1 MKRPL
6 LAKPLTFKRVLI
18 LLGQHTKNYFKHHKP
33 QGIIR
38 VHTTAILTN
47 GFVPVL
53 GVISN

>member
-1 MKRPL
+1 MKRSL